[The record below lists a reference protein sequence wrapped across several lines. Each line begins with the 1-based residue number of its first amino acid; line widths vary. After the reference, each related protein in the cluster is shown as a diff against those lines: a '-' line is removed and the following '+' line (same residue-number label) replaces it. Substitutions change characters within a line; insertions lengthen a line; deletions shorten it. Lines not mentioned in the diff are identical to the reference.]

1 MKTNNKSA
9 VRRGCTKPEAGIK
22 FAQILKRRGIT
33 AEQWAER
40 LGEPIVYI
48 KLFLAGKK
56 CVQFKTLVRFC
67 DDLNIQIMEFNNDII
82 YERMAEQDMNL

>member
-1 MKTNNKSA
+1 MKSNKKA
-9 VRRGCTKPEAGIK
+9 EIKRGCTKPEAGIK
-22 FAQILKRRGIT
+22 FARILRRRGIT
-33 AEQWAER
+33 AEEWAER

-67 DDLNIQIMEFNNDII
+67 NDLNIQIMEFNNDII
-82 YERMAEQDMNL
+82 YERMAEQDMDL